1 LPRSTPWGIFQSWSI
16 SRGFRGRTK
25 LKSIGVTLGGSGN
38 GDAAVANVVPG
49 DVDKYASAADA
60 FEDAA
65 DGDVASSDICAS
77 WHGSAAALRLGDGQV
92 WGSRRLET

>member
-1 LPRSTPWGIFQSWSI
+1 LPRSTPWGIFQSWST

-49 DVDKYASAADA
+49 YVDRDAFAADA

-65 DGDVASSDICAS
+65 DVDFASSDVCAS
-77 WHGSAAALRLGDGQV
+77 WHGSAAALRPGDGQV
-92 WGSRRLET
+92 WESRRLET